1 VVLPVRRTPRIVN
14 DYAVESPR
22 MYDLEKA
29 KWERATKLQGGKTNN
44 RIDIQMAVIYFVEGF
59 FVGYG
64 CLVGR
69 ISGVYRR

>member
-1 VVLPVRRTPRIVN
+1 
-14 DYAVESPR
+14 

-44 RIDIQMAVIYFVEGF
+44 RIDIQMAVRYFVEGF